1 MKHSKENRL
10 ALFAGTFDPFTCGHH
25 DIVQRALTMFDEVV
39 VAIGSNSAKQTM
51 FSLDERM
58 LAIRSLY
65 ANEPRVSVVAYEG
78 LTVDYAKE
86 IGACCLLRGV
96 RSMKDF
102 DYERDLAEVNRHISG
117 METVLLVSN
126 PLYASIS
133 SSVVRELISYGKDV
147 SEFIPN
153 NVETK

>member
-10 ALFAGTFDPFTCGHH
+10 ALFAGTFDPFTIGHH
-25 DIVQRALTMFDEVV
+25 DIVKRALAMFDEVV
-39 VAIGSNSAKQTM
+39 VAIGSNSAKQAM
-51 FSLDERM
+51 SSLDERL

-78 LTVDYAKE
+78 LTVDYAKG

-102 DYERDLAEVNRHISG
+102 DYERDLAEVNRRISG

-147 SEFIPN
+147 SDFIP
-153 NVETK
+153 K

>member
-10 ALFAGTFDPFTCGHH
+10 ALFAGTFDPFTFGHH
-25 DIVQRALTMFDEVV
+25 DIVKRALAMFDEVV
-39 VAIGSNSAKQTM
+39 VAIGSNSAKQAM
-51 FSLDERM
+51 YSLDERL

-102 DYERDLAEVNRHISG
+102 DYERDLAEVNRRISG

-147 SEFIPN
+147 SDFIP
-153 NVETK
+153 K